1 MSKGRHSS
9 NNSSNNSSHKFNILP
24 VFIFLIIVII
34 LLLLYHFRD
43 SIYTFFNSQNSK
55 NTSSKVENTIFSN
68 ETLNEVNIENLEIVE
83 ETTNTVENLEYLEIK
98 NFQIDTSN
106 PKQTKVSVFL
116 DNTSEE
122 DISDLHLTVTLLD
135 ENQSDIV
142 SFDTYVSKIL
152 SNSTKKININSK
164 ENLTNAKHIK
174 ITKN

>member
-1 MSKGRHSS
+1 MLS
-9 NNSSNNSSHKFNILP
+9 
-24 VFIFLIIVII
+24 
-34 LLLLYHFRD
+34 LYHFRD

-55 NTSSKVENTIFSN
+55 NISSKVENTIFSN
-68 ETLNEVNIENLEIVE
+68 KTLNEVNIENLEAVD

-106 PKQTKVSVFL
+106 QNQTKVSVFL

-122 DISDLHLTVTLLD
+122 DISDLHLTVILLD

-142 SFDTYVSKIL
+142 SFDTYVSKVL

>member
-1 MSKGRHSS
+1 MSKGRHSA

-34 LLLLYHFRD
+34 LLSLYHFRD

-55 NTSSKVENTIFSN
+55 NISSKVENTIFSN
-68 ETLNEVNIENLEIVE
+68 KTLNEVNIENLEAVD

-106 PKQTKVSVFL
+106 PNQTKVSVFL
-116 DNTSEE
+116 DNTSAE

-135 ENQSDIV
+135 ENHSDIL
-142 SFDTYVSKIL
+142 SFDTYVIKVLSK
-152 SNSTKKININSK
+152 STKKINFIQKKAN
-164 ENLTNAKHIK
+164 
-174 ITKN
+174 

>member
-1 MSKGRHSS
+1 MSKGRHSA
-9 NNSSNNSSHKFNILP
+9 NISSNNSKHKFNILHIS
-24 VFIFLIIVII
+24 IFLIIVII
-34 LLLLYHFRD
+34 LLLLFYFRN
-43 SIYTFFNSQNSK
+43 SIGTFFNRPNSEDV
-55 NTSSKVENTIFSN
+55 SSKAENTIISN
-68 ETLNEVNIENLEIVE
+68 ETPNEVTTENSRVVE
-83 ETTNTVENLEYLEIK
+83 ETTNAVENLEYLEIK
-98 NFQIDTSN
+98 NFQIDSSN
-106 PKQTKVSVFL
+106 PNQTKVSIFL
-116 DNTSEE
+116 DNTSAE

>member
-1 MSKGRHSS
+1 MSKGRHSA

-34 LLLLYHFRD
+34 LLSLYHFRD

-55 NTSSKVENTIFSN
+55 NISSKVENTIFSN
-68 ETLNEVNIENLEIVE
+68 ETLNEVNIENLEVVE
-83 ETTNTVENLEYLEIK
+83 ETTNTVENLECLEIK

-116 DNTSEE
+116 DNTS
-122 DISDLHLTVTLLD
+122 DLHLTVTLLD

-142 SFDTYVSKIL
+142 SFDTYVSKVI

>member
-1 MSKGRHSS
+1 MSKGRHSANNAS
-9 NNSSNNSSHKFNILP
+9 NNSRHKFNILP

-55 NTSSKVENTIFSN
+55 NISSKVENTIFSN
-68 ETLNEVNIENLEIVE
+68 ETLNEVNIENLEVVE

-106 PKQTKVSVFL
+106 PNQTKVSVFL
-116 DNTSEE
+116 DNTSAE

-135 ENQSDIV
+135 ENHSDIV
-142 SFDTYVSKIL
+142 SFDTYVSKVL
-152 SNSTKKININSK
+152 SHSTKKININSK